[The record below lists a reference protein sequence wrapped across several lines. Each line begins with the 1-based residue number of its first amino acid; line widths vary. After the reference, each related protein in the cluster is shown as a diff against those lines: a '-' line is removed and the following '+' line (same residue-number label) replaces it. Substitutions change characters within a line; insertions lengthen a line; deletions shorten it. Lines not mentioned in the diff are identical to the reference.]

1 MKITSAKLR
10 SIILEEITS
19 ADKKE
24 IKAMIAK
31 EIEKELKSRATKA
44 MIRDELEIL
53 LNKSD
58 TKKDIGDIVKK
69 VLKRHVRAS
78 SIHDRS
84 YKSIINETL
93 NTHGR
98 LYGAYWQPF

>member
-1 MKITSAKLR
+1 
-10 SIILEEITS
+10 
-19 ADKKE
+19 
-24 IKAMIAK
+24 MIAK

-69 VLKRHVRAS
+69 VLKRLYRDMSVHHPYM
-78 SIHDRS
+78 IDRI
-84 YKSIINETL
+84 KV
-93 NTHGR
+93 
-98 LYGAYWQPF
+98 

>member
-69 VLKRHVRAS
+69 VLKRLYRDMSVHHPYM
-78 SIHDRS
+78 IDRI
-84 YKSIINETL
+84 KV
-93 NTHGR
+93 
-98 LYGAYWQPF
+98 